1 MRAGVPSLAASRP
14 PLKAAG
20 WQREQSSQSS
30 LPSQAE
36 ESEGSSSSDAVDLED
51 NRRASGISHDEA
63 GSAVD
68 THEASEDELDEE
80 PPKMNG
86 MVEAESQPTSQ
97 KQPEAEPERISPPKP
112 PDLRPPAKPGSRTTA
127 EGRRIE
133 QLEAEVRLLAERREE
148 DRQKQPDVEKLVAD
162 RNKFERIIQ
171 SLQAKY
177 GPQSQELANVRAKL
191 KEIESR
197 SDDMEMLKAEH
208 EEQMDM
214 ATVDRETA
222 EEIAEQLRTEL
233 DALKQKMEDLE
244 LEIEVLR
251 EENEEY
257 GKEMSPEERTSQGWL
272 QMQRSNERMKEAL
285 LRLRDVTQ
293 DQEAELK
300 DQLSALEEELRQLRD
315 VQERFTAAKQQL
327 ERSEAT
333 VEDLKQQLDAALTA
347 EEMVEE
353 LTESNNSLAE
363 QLSQLK
369 GEVDDLQTINEL
381 NDEFELQHQENE
393 KQMQEEIDTRGAAL
407 SDQMIRA
414 AQQEDKL
421 KDYEYTIVKFREL
434 VTSLQTHLEDM
445 RASQQ
450 LTEAE
455 AEELSSRSKA
465 MTDLNIKLQT
475 SAAKT
480 QTTTIDLELRRMEA
494 QEASE
499 HLSIAQ
505 MFLPDSYKLERKSV
519 LAYLRFS
526 RVSFKSMLLQ
536 SVIKEKVSDFSS
548 RQDESVFTWCDV
560 LDKLAWISAMCG
572 RFRADLGRCSMER
585 FARYEGALQDLEPL
599 ERALSGYIEAYKHG
613 DLHENQAADELKRSI
628 AVLQHLGDSHFR
640 DDGLAM
646 FADDLLMR
654 ATLMQ
659 SNMETSAMALTCVR
673 SMIASNEKA
682 TAQDVE
688 NDYGD
693 DDDEEDNP
701 LESYANQ
708 LDAAVARSRSVKVI
722 AGKTLS
728 SLTELQSRQS
738 TLPQDVSEAFSEA
751 LDQTAAIS
759 RYAQALGVSVLATQ
773 DPEHDNDSKESR
785 VRSALQAFHT
795 HQFPEITNPSTP
807 FSGLAQSIRYAYER
821 VSDISKL
828 ASDTT
833 NIEEFDLGPA
843 PWIQRAQEIKSA
855 SATSLA
861 TESELSRLK
870 DTMQDRNAQLRAQ
883 DQKVE
888 EQNIKIELLE
898 SRAREAGERSRRTEE
913 LQRSVDGSKKREA
926 ELLRALEDASAQVD
940 RLRDERDH
948 MRSAV
953 DAKQDAELT
962 EAAAVGK
969 RKSARA
975 VATSHEVD
983 ALKLEI
989 QSLQGAVRYLHTSKS
1004 EPVPAGGVLAE
1015 DHSWLDEPLFQL
1027 RKPVHKAAREQ
1038 RDDLERD
1045 GNAVLDDLLHLAMNT
1060 KMVDL
1065 KLLPKDKLAWR
1076 PAKDKSSWL
1085 VARQQEQW
1093 EAWQRK
1099 SASFV
1104 TRARDFTGGSRA
1116 AMEGTGRKG

>member
-1 MRAGVPSLAASRP
+1 MSGL
-14 PLKAAG
+14 
-20 WQREQSSQSS
+20 QREQSSQSS
-30 LPSQAE
+30 LASQAE
-36 ESEGSSSSDAVDLED
+36 ESEAGSSS
-51 NRRASGISHDEA
+51 
-63 GSAVD
+63 D
-68 THEASEDELDEE
+68 TAASEDDRRESGTSQDEGQIEEDQHEGFEDEHEE
-80 PPKMNG
+80 PPNADNAA
-86 MVEAESQPTSQ
+86 EAESEPTSKVQ
-97 KQPEAEPERISPPKP
+97 LEAESERRSPPKP

-133 QLEAEVRLLAERREE
+133 QLEAEVRLLAEKREE
-148 DRQKQPDVEKLVAD
+148 DRQKQPDVERLVAD

-197 SDDMEMLKAEH
+197 SGDVETLKAEH

-251 EENEEY
+251 EENEEL

-300 DQLSALEEELRQLRD
+300 DQLGALEEELKQLRD
-315 VQERFTAAKQQL
+315 VQERFTAAKEQL

-333 VEDLKQQLDAALTA
+333 VEDLKQQLEAALTA

-353 LTESNNSLAE
+353 LTETNNTLNE

-369 GEVDDLQTINEL
+369 GEVEDLQTINEL

-407 SDQMIRA
+407 SDQTTRA
-414 AQQEDKL
+414 AQQDDKL
-421 KDYEYTIVKFREL
+421 RDYEYTIVKFREL
-434 VTSLQTHLEDM
+434 VTSLQTHLDDM
-445 RASQQ
+445 KASQQ

-465 MTDLNIKLQT
+465 MTDLNLKLQT

-480 QTTTIDLELRRMEA
+480 QINTIDLELRRMEA

-499 HLSIAQ
+499 HLTIAQ

-526 RVSFKSMLLQ
+526 RVSFKSTLLH
-536 SVIKEKVSDFSS
+536 SIIKEKVSNLSS
-548 RQDESVFTWCDV
+548 RQDDGVFTLCGV

-572 RFRADLGRCSMER
+572 RFRADMVRCSMER

-599 ERALSGYIEAYKHG
+599 ERALSGFIETYKHG
-613 DLHENQAADELKRSI
+613 DLHENQAADELQRSV
-628 AVLQHLGDSHFR
+628 AVLKHLGDTHFL
-640 DDGLAM
+640 DDDLAM
-646 FADDLLMR
+646 FADALLMR

-659 SNMETSAMALTCVR
+659 SNMETSAMALTCVK
-673 SMIASNEKA
+673 SMIASSEQTNSPNLE
-682 TAQDVE
+682 D
-688 NDYGD
+688 DLD
-693 DDDEEDNP
+693 DDDEKP
-701 LESYANQ
+701 LKSYANQ
-708 LDAAVARSRSVKVI
+708 LDAAITRLRSVKVI
-722 AGKTLS
+722 AGKTF
-728 SLTELQSRQS
+728 SLLTDMQSRHG
-738 TLPQDVSEAFSEA
+738 TLPKAASEAFSEA
-751 LDQTAAIS
+751 LEQTSAVS
-759 RYAQALGVSVLATQ
+759 RYAQALGVSVFESQ
-773 DPEHDNDSKESR
+773 DPEHDNDSHESR
-785 VRSALQAFHT
+785 IRNALQAYHT
-795 HQFPEITNPSTP
+795 SHFPDITNPSAP
-807 FSGLAQSIRYAYER
+807 FVGLAQSIQYAYER

-828 ASDTT
+828 VNDTV
-833 NIEEFDLGPA
+833 NIQDFEVGPA
-843 PWIQRAQEIKSA
+843 PWILRAQEIKSA
-855 SATSLA
+855 SATNVA

-870 DTMQDRNAQLRAQ
+870 DTMQDRTTQLRAK

-913 LQRSVDGSKKREA
+913 LQRSVDGSKKREV

-940 RLRDERDH
+940 RLRDERDR

-953 DAKQDAELT
+953 DAKQDAEVT
-962 EAAAVGK
+962 EAAAIGK
-969 RKSARA
+969 RKGARA
-975 VATSHEVD
+975 VATSNEVD

-1004 EPVPAGGVLAE
+1004 DLVPRGQTVEE
-1015 DHSWLDEPLFQL
+1015 DYPWLDEPLFQSK
-1027 RKPVHKAAREQ
+1027 KPELKDARVQ
-1038 RDDLERD
+1038 RDNLERD
-1045 GNAVLDDLLHLAMNT
+1045 GNSVLDGLLRLAMNT
-1060 KMVDL
+1060 NMVDL

-1076 PAKDKSSWL
+1076 PAKEKSRWL

-1093 EAWQRK
+1093 EAWQRQ
-1099 SASFV
+1099 SISFI
-1104 TRARDFTGGSRA
+1104 TRARDFTAGSRPVA
-1116 AMEGTGRKG
+1116 GGTDRKG